1 MNTLAIIFSYKRPAI
16 LEKCIESLFTQSK
29 FFPKSVV
36 IIDDGSGTDVLDVLQ
51 KAEEK
56 FAGITL
62 VKKDTNKGF
71 SDSAKIGL
79 EITRNHNPDYA
90 FWIESDYVFQ
100 PSGLDLVMDCFINT
114 DYGRAA
120 VAIAGCNHP
129 NYRWPQMH
137 QSIFP
142 DCMKMQV
149 GEDNV
154 NRAGLYRP
162 FHVETSQHK
171 FCLERVSNN
180 CWTTYFNWKLLC
192 QVEEQQPEFTELL
205 NQACSPIDNPNYPTS
220 GQYKSQKT
228 VDDGMLSHAV
238 SLCWNRWAVKNNIC
252 RNRFSAWLNIATP
265 EVAIHHAEG
274 GMHH

>member
-56 FAGITL
+56 FPGITL

-79 EITRNHNPDYA
+79 EITRNNNPDYA

-137 QSIFP
+137 QSILP

-171 FCLERVSNN
+171 FCLERV
-180 CWTTYFNWKLLC
+180 
-192 QVEEQQPEFTELL
+192 
-205 NQACSPIDNPNYPTS
+205 
-220 GQYKSQKT
+220 
-228 VDDGMLSHAV
+228 
-238 SLCWNRWAVKNNIC
+238 
-252 RNRFSAWLNIATP
+252 
-265 EVAIHHAEG
+265 
-274 GMHH
+274 

>member
-29 FFPKSVV
+29 FTPKSVV
-36 IIDDGSGTDVLDVLQ
+36 IIDDGSGPDALDVLH
-51 KAEEK
+51 KAEQK
-56 FAGITL
+56 FPSITL

-71 SDSAKIGL
+71 SDSAKLGL

-90 FWIESDYVFQ
+90 LWIESDYVFQ
-100 PSGLDLVMDCFINT
+100 PGGLDLVMDCFVNT
-114 DYGRAA
+114 DYGQSAA
-120 VAIAGCNHP
+120 AIAGCNHP
-129 NYRWPQMH
+129 NYRWPHMH

-162 FHVETSQHK
+162 FPVETSKHK
-171 FCLERVSNN
+171 FTLERVSNN
-180 CWTTYFNWKLLC
+180 CWTTYFNWKLLRK
-192 QVEEQQPEFTELL
+192 VEEQQPEFTDLL
-205 NQACSPIDNPNYPTS
+205 DQACSPIDNPNYPTS

-252 RNRFSAWLNIATP
+252 RNRFSAWLNISSP